1 MEICQIMARVWRM
14 QQENNLLKAR
24 GPNKLGRTYVS
35 KHDTDEMKTKAGV
48 HTIICVY
55 MCVFLSFPSLVFICL
70 QASCIKPSKDFQST
84 NVPSHTHIPSP
95 WVNQILFSLFLFLL
109 HPLLANRTM
118 YLCLPELAA
127 IGLAVHETLPRG
139 VGLVDHLLNG
149 V

>member
-1 MEICQIMARVWRM
+1 MTQNTT
-14 QQENNLLKAR
+14 Q
-24 GPNKLGRTYVS
+24 
-35 KHDTDEMKTKAGV
+35 MKTKAGV
-48 HTIICVY
+48 HTIICV
-55 MCVFLSFPSLVFICL
+55 CFSRSPLWFLSVCKHPASS
-70 QASCIKPSKDFQST
+70 QAKTSKAQRSHT
-84 NVPSHTHIPSP
+84 HTHIPSP

-139 VGLVDHLLNG
+139 VGLVDHLLKG